1 MNAGHEV
8 SKYVESKFTDLLIN
22 LEQYKN
28 KQYREALDIAF
39 KRMDQ
44 ILLSSQVTIQLN
56 KKRDQHI
63 SNPITKNTGCTAN
76 VLLIT
81 PTHFFVANAGDSRS
95 VLCR

>member
-44 ILLSSQVTIQLN
+44 ILLSS
-56 KKRDQHI
+56 
-63 SNPITKNTGCTAN
+63 
-76 VLLIT
+76 
-81 PTHFFVANAGDSRS
+81 
-95 VLCR
+95 